1 MKFKVEKKDFIIFVC
16 YSILLLYLCC
26 VAVLNFTSLANDGSF
41 YGLLPFKA
49 FIMPYLPV
57 TIGLFFAGEILVFT
71 SVSSYIFSK
80 DKKGDKVINFK
91 SKDSDGYAQWADKK
105 EIINGKD
112 IELCNPKDDVLQ
124 AAGIPLINNG
134 KEIYVDNGETHNLII
149 GSTGSGK
156 TETIVKPMVK
166 LLARHEESMIITDPK
181 GEIYKQSAALLK
193 EKGYNVVLLNFREPE
208 HGNCW
213 NPLEMP
219 YNYFH
224 NGNKDKALELL
235 DDVAMNI
242 LKDPNTKADPFWEDS
257 AADYFS
263 GLTLGLFM
271 DAKPKE
277 VNISSVNYMSA
288 LGEERVGPKTILQ
301 DYFTSKGEDSNAYIL
316 ASNTINAPT
325 DTKGSILSTFR
336 QKIRIFSSR
345 DSISEMLSTS
355 DFDMKSIGRQKTAVF
370 MTIHDE
376 KKTYHGLL
384 TIFLKQCYETLIDVA
399 QENGGKLNYRT
410 NFILDEFAN
419 MPPLKDVDSMV
430 SAARSRK
437 IRFTFIIQNFSQL
450 NSVYTKEVADTI
462 KGNCG
467 NLIYLMSTELSALEE
482 ISKLCGEVKAKEKD
496 KSATRPLVSVTDLQK
511 MKLFETLLIRQRG
524 NPFKTKLEPDF
535 KMKWGKEY
543 PLSEYPDRKK
553 NEVELF
559 DVKKFVTE
567 YKQKQMEENGGNM
580 PGAPMSPFGPNPFG
594 ASPFGPSP
602 FGGNPFNQNPFASKP
617 QSNPFTQQKPMDIDQ
632 MMKDIDKKLKELD
645 EEEAREKEKAK
656 TSSKNLGNKT
666 LDELLDEMDNNV
678 KESSLPFDFDD
689 DDKKEE
695 IKKDET
701 KEEPVKEVK
710 EEEKVEPIVEETPI
724 DLEKESPLGIY
735 DQVKIDSEIQNRP
748 KFTSKPVIEV
758 KEEIPKESM
767 LPPKQE
773 EVKTDDLSKEE
784 EFESLFDDDF
794 EKEPEKPKINVDTDS
809 IIVNDN
815 IITDDE
821 FFDDFFGE

>member
-1 MKFKVEKKDFIIFVC
+1 MKFKIEKKDFIIFIC

-26 VAVLNFTSLANDGSF
+26 VAVLNFSSLSRDGSF

-49 FIMPYLPV
+49 FIPPYLPV
-57 TIGLFFAGEILVFT
+57 TIGLFIAGEVLVFT

-91 SKDSDGYAQWADKK
+91 KKESDGYAQWGTKK
-105 EIINGKD
+105 EIINDKGVEKVD
-112 IELCNPKDDVLQ
+112 PKANEIS
-124 AAGIPLINNG
+124 AAGITLINNG

-156 TETIVKPMVK
+156 TETIVKPMVR
-166 LLARHEESMIITDPK
+166 LLARNGESMIITDPK
-181 GEIYKQSAALLK
+181 GEIYKQTAALLK
-193 EKGYNVVLLNFREPE
+193 EKGYNIVLLNFREPE

-219 YNYFH
+219 YNYYH
-224 NGNKDKALELL
+224 AGNKDKALELL

-242 LKDPNTKADPFWEDS
+242 LKDPNSKAEPFWEDS

-288 LGEERVGPKTILQ
+288 LGEERFGPKTYLQ

-345 DSISEMLSTS
+345 DSLNEMLSQS
-355 DFDMKSIGRQKTAVF
+355 DFDMKSIGREKTAVF

-384 TIFLKQCYETLIDVA
+384 TIFIKQCYETLIDVA

-430 SAARSRK
+430 SAARSRR

-450 NSVYTKEVADTI
+450 TSVYTKEVGDTI

-467 NLIYLMSTELSALEE
+467 NLVYLMSTELSALEE

-496 KSATRPLVSVTDLQK
+496 KSATRPLISVTDLQK
-511 MKLFETLLIRQRG
+511 MKQFEMLLIRQRG
-524 NPFKTKLEPDF
+524 NPFKTKLVPDF
-535 KMKWGKEY
+535 QMNWGKVYPQTEY
-543 PLSEYPDRKK
+543 PVRPR
-553 NEVELF
+553 NTVELF
-559 DVKKFVTE
+559 DVKKFVMD
-567 YKQKQMEENGGNM
+567 YKQKQMEENGEDGMPSGNPFM
-580 PGAPMSPFGPNPFG
+580 SSPFGGPFGGSPFGSNPFAPRNPSASSNPFG
-594 ASPFGPSP
+594 AG
-602 FGGNPFNQNPFASKP
+602 KP
-617 QSNPFTQQKPMDIDQ
+617 IDIDA
-632 MMKDIDKKLKELD
+632 MMKDIDKRLAELD
-645 EEEAREKEKAK
+645 EEEKREKEKLEKENQA
-656 TSSKNLGNKT
+656 L
-666 LDELLDEMDNNV
+666 LLDEDTTNKVEETVSDDSKSSPKVENKQLDKNDIDNM
-678 KESSLPFDFDD
+678 DD
-689 DDKKEE
+689 DFLLLDDDEVLDSPLGVYEPITKPE
-695 IKKDET
+695 INKSNDNRFINVNQNINET
-701 KEEPVKEVK
+701 KTDAVNKP
-710 EEEKVEPIVEETPI
+710 EKVETITDLNNIDTLDFDINKPEPI
-724 DLEKESPLGIY
+724 
-735 DQVKIDSEIQNRP
+735 
-748 KFTSKPVIEV
+748 KPEV
-758 KEEIPKESM
+758 TKHEVVDTLDASDIPNS
-767 LPPKQE
+767 
-773 EVKTDDLSKEE
+773 D
-784 EFESLFDDDF
+784 
-794 EKEPEKPKINVDTDS
+794 KPKINVDSDS
-809 IIVNDN
+809 IIVDDN
-815 IITDDE
+815 LISDDE
-821 FFDDFFGE
+821 FFDDFFAD